1 MDRIRG
7 ENAYKIEYNLVAK
20 MLHRW
25 SEEYNIPF
33 QSKVLA
39 RRFNGQFVG

>member
-7 ENAYKIEYNLVAK
+7 ENAPNIEFNLVPK

-25 SEEYNIPF
+25 SDEYNIPF
-33 QSKVLA
+33 QFKVLA
-39 RRFNGQFVG
+39 CRFNGQFVG